1 LLDELD
7 RLGLREA
14 AEIGKRLSQIDG
26 QRKELVA
33 ELRELENAQTR
44 WKRETDDLLRLRSIA
59 VGALPTLQNRPKTWA
74 TVKDESVLTLF
85 SRLERELDGTQACQH
100 DLQTSRARMEGE
112 IHGYERVLDILM
124 PLAERDGTVPC
135 PVCMKPMTP
144 AERKAVIEDL
154 HRSIQGVQAEV
165 ETIEGALRRTS
176 EELAS
181 LREQREALH
190 EMRNVLAHVHFESL
204 PTEATLA
211 DIQRLFDQQRA
222 METYQDEERRVR
234 IAEMGSRQQR
244 LDGERAEFLAIGR
257 RLQSSGFENPEDVT
271 EELVQLETRSL
282 SLRAALTA
290 SQETLAYQRNSDIQA
305 IYGQIARVWEAFSSW
320 NRNWRSE
327 LQDRSWQVGLD
338 KEGAMRMKDPSGR
351 QFDLSQFSG
360 GEKTALM
367 VMLHTIIAHHF
378 SKTDFLLIDE
388 PLEHLDAVNRR
399 SLVRYLISA
408 HKGGIFQQAIVAT
421 FEESLLRKY
430 MSAEEVQVIYV

>member
-1 LLDELD
+1 
-7 RLGLREA
+7 
-14 AEIGKRLSQIDG
+14 
-26 QRKELVA
+26 
-33 ELRELENAQTR
+33 
-44 WKRETDDLLRLRSIA
+44 
-59 VGALPTLQNRPKTWA
+59 
-74 TVKDESVLTLF
+74 
-85 SRLERELDGTQACQH
+85 
-100 DLQTSRARMEGE
+100 
-112 IHGYERVLDILM
+112 
-124 PLAERDGTVPC
+124 
-135 PVCMKPMTP
+135 
-144 AERKAVIEDL
+144 
-154 HRSIQGVQAEV
+154 
-165 ETIEGALRRTS
+165 
-176 EELAS
+176 
-181 LREQREALH
+181 
-190 EMRNVLAHVHFESL
+190 
-204 PTEATLA
+204 
-211 DIQRLFDQQRA
+211 

-234 IAEMGSRQQR
+234 IVEMGSRQQR